1 MSAEAPATTSPL
13 FGIAAEFD
21 SDVAILDAA
30 RKTMAE
36 GYTDVE
42 GYSPQPIVELPEI
55 LGSKRTYVAP
65 IVGCAALTGV
75 IGGFG
80 MQYFANV
87 IHLPWNIGGRPPNS
101 WPMWIPITFEC
112 GILASAVVG
121 VIAMLALN
129 GLPKPYHPMFRLDAF
144 ARASKDRFFLCIEST
159 DAKFDPVQTRQFLES
174 LAPLQVLE
182 VPR

>member
-1 MSAEAPATTSPL
+1 VSAEVHATTSSL

-21 SDVAILDAA
+21 SDVAILEAA
-30 RKTMAE
+30 RKAIAA
-36 GYTDVE
+36 GYRDVE
-42 GYSPQPIVELPEI
+42 GYTPQPIVELPEI
-55 LGSKRTYVAP
+55 LGSRRTYIAP
-65 IVGCAALTGV
+65 IVGVAATCGV
-75 IGGFG
+75 LGGFG

-87 IHLPWNIGGRPPNS
+87 IYFPWNIGGKPPNS

-144 ARASKDRFFLCIEST
+144 SRASKDRFFLCIEST
-159 DAKFDPVQTRQFLES
+159 DPKFDVAQTRQFLES
-174 LAPLQVLE
+174 LAPLSVME
-182 VPR
+182 VPK